1 MPHKVVSEKLRLGVN
16 YSYTLLL
23 GLYARMIRPA
33 KENLSTRL
41 SSPKS
46 KITDILAK
54 YATSRGSLI
63 PILQDIQEKFGYLSE
78 EALEELERLM
88 GISANEIYGVAT
100 FYTQFRFSPPG
111 EHTIRSCQ
119 GTACHV
125 RGGHQLLQELKKHLG
140 ITAGQTT
147 KDGKF
152 DLERVACL
160 GCCALAPVVS
170 VDGKVHAQITA
181 KKIPSIVS
189 QYAGPSW
196 LSSRRSETQR
206 DGQAETGKEDDE
218 NT

>member
-1 MPHKVVSEKLRLGVN
+1 MSREVIAEKLCFGVN
-16 YSYTLLL
+16 YSYTPFL

-46 KITDILAK
+46 KIADILAR
-54 YATSRGSLI
+54 YPANRGSLI
-63 PILQDIQEKFGYLSE
+63 PILQDIQEKSGYLSQ
-78 EALEELERLM
+78 EAVEELERLM

-111 EHTIRSCQ
+111 QHTIRSCQ

-125 RGGHQLLQELKKHLG
+125 RGGHPLLQELQQHLG

-147 KDGKF
+147 EDGKF

-160 GCCALAPVVS
+160 GCCALAPVLS

-181 KKIPSIVS
+181 KKIPSILS
-189 QYAGPSW
+189 QYA
-196 LSSRRSETQR
+196 
-206 DGQAETGKEDDE
+206 GKEDDE